1 METNDL
7 IGLNLLLA
15 GTVLSIVLLCAWQWA
30 RDAALFAIT
39 FGMMFVEKMEKN
51 FFGNFWYRGT
61 TRGVEVSV
69 LDVLA
74 LGLLISS
81 VFFPP
86 RNQNRPRWFWPA
98 SLGLMLVY
106 LVYAGASAML
116 SEPTSYGYYEWSKM
130 VRGVLYF
137 MAAAAFIRSEREIAI
152 LVLGLCCAVCYEGV
166 LTIKERVLEGVDR
179 VTGSLD
185 HANSLS
191 MYLCLV
197 APLFPAAFNSGLP
210 RWLRWFCIPAI
221 AAAAVASV
229 LTLSRAG
236 VPIFGLVM
244 LGATVMCISW
254 RITVK
259 KVVVTMLIVAA
270 VGGLFVKIWPNL
282 KARYAE
288 ASMEEEYLDK
298 QVEGR
303 GYYLRLAKAIVS
315 DRFFGVGLNNWSYW
329 VSKKYGVKVGR
340 PYEDYDRH
348 KNPAEEERVWDY
360 DYAAPA
366 HNLAALTVGE
376 LGLPGLVLFV
386 LLWIRWFQMGSVFLW
401 KRSTGTMYRIG
412 TGIFFCICGIFLQS
426 LTEWVYRQTQIFLT
440 FNLLLGTLAS
450 LYYVKRHACRKPAH
464 ARAELP
470 VVTCDLPAGTVATP
484 AALPAR

>member
-1 METNDL
+1 
-7 IGLNLLLA
+7 
-15 GTVLSIVLLCAWQWA
+15 
-30 RDAALFAIT
+30 
-39 FGMMFVEKMEKN
+39 MMFVEKMEKN

-61 TRGVEVSV
+61 TRGVEISV

-74 LGLLISS
+74 LGLLIGS

-130 VRGVLYF
+130 VRGILYF
-137 MAAAAFIRSEREIAI
+137 LAAAAFIRSEREIAI
-152 LVLGLCCAVCYEGV
+152 LVLGLACAVCWEGV
-166 LTIKERVLEGVDR
+166 LTVKERLFEGVDR
-179 VTGSLD
+179 VTGTLD

-197 APLFPAAFNSGLP
+197 APLFAAAFNSGLP

-221 AAAAVASV
+221 CAAAVGSV

-254 RITVK
+254 RITIK
-259 KVVVTMLIVAA
+259 KVVVTLLIAAA
-270 VGGLFVKIWPNL
+270 VGGLFVKIWPSL

-288 ASMEEEYLDK
+288 ASLEEEYLDK
-298 QVEGR
+298 TVEGR
-303 GYYLRLAKAIVS
+303 GYYLRLAKLIVS
-315 DRFFGVGLNNWSYW
+315 ERFFGVGLNNWSYW
-329 VSKKYGVKVGR
+329 VSKSYGARVGR

-348 KNPAEEERVWDY
+348 KNPAEEERVWDF

-366 HNLAALTVGE
+366 HNLGALTLGE
-376 LGLPGLVLFV
+376 LGLPGLVLFT
-386 LLWIRWFQMGSVFLW
+386 LLWIRWFQMGSVFLS

-450 LYYVKRHACRKPAH
+450 LYYAKRHARRELA
-464 ARAELP
+464 ASRTELP
-470 VVTCDLPAGTVATP
+470 AVTCDMPAVAEP
-484 AALPAR
+484 QPVMNRLNGFNELSPSKEICAG